1 MERHVI
7 VGTAGHIDHGKT
19 TLIKALTGRDT
30 DRLKEEKERGIT
42 IDLGFTWMDLPDKER
57 VGIID
62 VPGHE
67 KFISNMTAGV
77 VGMDLVLL
85 VVAADEGV
93 MPQTREH
100 LAILRL
106 LGVENILVVVN
117 KCDLVDEEWLEMVE
131 QQIKEEFQHFSGEG
145 QKNEQVED
153 KSENN
158 VDIIRVSARTGV
170 GIEALKSQILKCVNK
185 QKEMW
190 KTPAFPR
197 LPVDR
202 VFSIKGSGTVV
213 TGTLLGGEIHSG
225 ERMMIYPQQTACRV
239 RGIQVH
245 EKETAVCETGQRS
258 ALNLAQTERK
268 QSSDGKFVYR
278 GNVIAPEESM
288 KVSRYVNAKLTLLPQ
303 SKRSIE
309 HQTRLHFYSGT
320 TEVLCRAVPL
330 SCEKV
335 EPGASAYVQLRLE
348 EESAFCAG
356 DRFVVRFYS
365 PLETI
370 GGGIIL
376 EMGEKKE
383 RKFHDRILQRL
394 ERLEKSLCGQEGTQ
408 SRETSEAGQNLQEQ
422 IYLEK
427 KIMDELES
435 WLSDHPYRRGMP
447 KSILFNQIS
456 KGKKEK
462 NQEIQKC
469 LLLLEEHEVV
479 CCRKSEQDSKR
490 MELISPKGYKVKDTE
505 EVSAIRR
512 IFCSESVG
520 KMVFFLNRTELE
532 TCLASANNTKKKNE
546 KQNQSDLME
555 ILDYLKDEKE
565 IIEIRE
571 DLYTTTDTAF
581 KIKAEISKLL
591 CESKVITLSQIKE
604 VFQTSRKNARLIFEY
619 TDRIGLTVKEG
630 AETERTAGK
639 GSAKEQIRGKRGEN
653 E

>member
-131 QQIKEEFQHFSGEG
+131 QQIKEEFQHFSGAG

-153 KSENN
+153 KLEND

-170 GIEALKSQILKCVNK
+170 GIEELKSQILKCVNK

-245 EKETAVCETGQRS
+245 EKETAVCEAGQRS

-278 GNVIAPEESM
+278 GNVIAPEGSM

-394 ERLEKSLCGQEGTQ
+394 EILEKSLCGQDGTQ
-408 SRETSEAGQNLQEQ
+408 SREISEAGQNLQEQ
-422 IYLEK
+422 IHLEK

-462 NQEIQKC
+462 NQKIQKC
-469 LLLLEEHEVV
+469 LLLLEEHEAV
-479 CCRKSEQDSKR
+479 CCRKSDNKV
-490 MELISPKGYKVKDTE
+490 MELIFPMGYKVKETE
-505 EVSAIRR
+505 AVSEIRR

-532 TCLASANNTKKKNE
+532 TCLASGNHTKKKNE
-546 KQNQSDLME
+546 NQNRIDLME

-571 DLYTTTDTAF
+571 DLYTAADTAF
-581 KIKAEISKLL
+581 KIKTEISKLL